1 MQGVLRRTCSTSVKL
16 PSEAELVT
24 TDIIEMTRDPHWH
37 VQMSPFKRIRYC
49 MSWIIEGPL
58 TWSYISE
65 GLQAQFTSL
74 RGLMTM
80 QYFCYVAAT
89 VANMLNQYSV
99 YLSGFHLCLSRLL
112 VSVQFVCVCLFQT
125 SYQSCNYQSSN

>member
-1 MQGVLRRTCSTSVKL
+1 MKNTCVNVGSFKT
-16 PSEAELVT
+16 EAELVT
-24 TDIIEMTRDPHWH
+24 TDIIEMTRDLHWH
-37 VQMSPFKRIRYC
+37 VQMSPLKLIRYC

-89 VANMLNQYSV
+89 VVNMLNQYSV
-99 YLSGFHLCLSRLL
+99 YLSCFHLCLSRLL
-112 VSVQFVCVCLFQT
+112 GSVQFVCVCLFQT
-125 SYQSCNYQSSN
+125 SY